1 LGRHEV
7 GKQGA
12 ADSVP
17 GTAAQAGGSARE
29 PWTRQHKALAI
40 FLGGSMVAVLI
51 LVAANSPFTSS
62 RDAVAGAPIASTPVA
77 SALLG
82 NAAAIPGAWSSLAQ
96 IANPAAG
103 QATPAPAPSP
113 SPSAPAPARGSVPKA
128 PTRAA
133 SLAALPVNTALAGS
147 EAVAWARAALAALDA
162 PGTTANVQ
170 TMVDWFANEG
180 TPHDFNNPLN
190 LQTPYGGSTVSTANG
205 SSPAIHI
212 QAYPSPADF
221 AAAFPIEMNNGS
233 YPAIVAALKAG
244 TGLEGSAA
252 TSQIAQ
258 ELSVYSGGGYDSI
271 PASGN

>member
-7 GKQGA
+7 SQQGA
-12 ADSVP
+12 ADSLP
-17 GTAAQAGGSARE
+17 GAAAQPGGPARG
-29 PWTRQHKALAI
+29 PWTRQHKALAV
-40 FLGGSMVAVLI
+40 FLGGSMVAVLV
-51 LVAANSPFTSS
+51 LVAANSPFASG
-62 RDAVAGAPIASTPVA
+62 RDPMAGAPVARAPVA

-96 IANPAAG
+96 IANSGAG
-103 QATPAPAPSP
+103 QTPSAPAPSP
-113 SPSAPAPARGSVPKA
+113 AASASARGGVPKA
-128 PTRAA
+128 PDRPAN
-133 SLAALPVNTALAGS
+133 LAALPVNTALAGS
-147 EAVAWARAALAALDA
+147 EAVAWARAALTALGA

-180 TPHDFNNPLN
+180 TPHDYNNPLN

-205 SSPAIHI
+205 SSPSIHI

>member
-1 LGRHEV
+1 LGRHE
-7 GKQGA
+7 GREQGA
-12 ADSVP
+12 ADDVP
-17 GTAAQAGGSARE
+17 GGAAQPRGSARG

-51 LVAANSPFTSS
+51 LLAAANSPSTSN
-62 RDAVAGAPIASTPVA
+62 RGPKVIAPIA

-82 NAAAIPGAWSSLAQ
+82 NAAAIPGAWSSLAT

-103 QATPAPAPSP
+103 PT
-113 SPSAPAPARGSVPKA
+113 PSAPSASTSARGSVPEA
-128 PTRAA
+128 PNRAA
-133 SLAALPVNTALAGS
+133 SLAELPVNTALAGS
-147 EAVAWARAALAALDA
+147 EAIAWARAALSALGA
-162 PGTTANVQ
+162 PGTAANVQ

-180 TPHDFNNPLN
+180 TPHDLNNPLN

-205 SSPAIHI
+205 SSPSIHI

-221 AAAFPIEMNNGS
+221 VAAFPMEMNKGG

-244 TGLEGSAA
+244 TGLEGSAT

-258 ELSVYSGGGYDSI
+258 ELAVYSGGGYDSI